1 MRYVFYIAM
10 AGTLLM
16 SGPLGCASSR
26 TITVK
31 TQEQVQRP
39 GVMVGTQGAR
49 MEKET
54 TTTTTVTQTPQ
65 ESRGVLSTTIHFL
78 GEVISWPFR
87 LVGSLLRA
95 IF

>member
-1 MRYVFYIAM
+1 MRYVLYIVM
-10 AGTLLM
+10 AGTLLV

-26 TITVK
+26 TTTVK
-31 TQEQVQRP
+31 TQEHVQRP
-39 GVMVGTQGAR
+39 GAMVGTEGVHVS
-49 MEKET
+49 KET
-54 TTTTTVTQTPQ
+54 TTTTVTRTPQ
-65 ESRGVLSTTIHFL
+65 ESRGILSTTIHFL

>member
-1 MRYVFYIAM
+1 MRHVLYITM

-26 TITVK
+26 TTTVK
-31 TQEQVQRP
+31 TEQRVQGP

-49 MEKET
+49 TEKET

-65 ESRGVLSTTIHFL
+65 ASRGVLSTTIHFL